1 MTQVRSRDPSFST
14 TPILTGFGSIVGS
27 FTDDRSIAMRL
38 ASTSTSS
45 STNDHPLPT
54 YNYHHHHRRSSSF
67 NDPPDGPQS
76 PGPSSPSSS
85 PPPPCTPS
93 VPKLMAIHSVQSAT
107 GSLAE
112 WGDSGTDRLNGAV
125 KPLVEELQHA
135 SEMSGE
141 NSVTESHRSGTESD
155 GSLTRVDLRD
165 IGEDSHNFT
174 TNTLRRCKLQVLKP
188 YWGLLMFVGWRVFR
202 HDVITPR
209 SWWLRVLN
217 VVYPVLVVLLL
228 LYTYMYEMIA
238 CEWKLNVVKDTKVR
252 TPKPPPTTITTP
264 IGNYTDN
271 ETTTGT
277 SLPKALLFNFSP
289 TQEENLTSPTLSPS
303 SSTPPP
309 CDHIITTYLIPNVL
323 HFAAYVMGM
332 YYFRIQ
338 DNEQMYALMEKVFLQ
353 ANPQHTSSSSQQK
366 LVYKTR
372 YVAVVFPLKR
382 KVYCTGRHARMACVV
397 VFLGV
402 ICLEIPSLINVR
414 LEHIE
419 GRMMCA
425 VFQQDA
431 ILLWTSMQN
440 FVDYL
445 VPCLLLLF
453 LNGHSLLVIKQ
464 ALRARQTLSN
474 GAPGRSG
481 SGDPEGP
488 QADQQADQARMTRN
502 LLSIPV
508 FTALTLTPYA
518 IVTNYILLTVRF
530 FTLEDFFEDSR
541 FSQTML
547 DIEGYLRFLYFSS
560 FASSFYLLIATS
572 APFRKMAR
580 EMVCRSRD

>member
-155 GSLTRVDLRD
+155 GSLTRVD
-165 IGEDSHNFT
+165 
-174 TNTLRRCKLQVLKP
+174 
-188 YWGLLMFVGWRVFR
+188 VGWRVFR

-372 YVAVVFPLKR
+372 LFLALGSVWVLATLGLQVLYVWVFSFPALDIFERFGEIFHWVTLSIELVGRVVFNSVILAIVVNYATQCEMVMFYVKGLSLRLQEKSTDIKTAFKDTWLLRQNLSLLNGVISKMTSLALTILAELTVIGVSILILNQYDTAEVWVYRGIFPVVWGVMLGFPLFQAARVNSVCLRIKKSSLEMR
-382 KVYCTGRHARMACVV
+382 VFGYKNSSQLELDSFLQFVHATRLRAKLFHVPIQPSYLMALCILAAF
-397 VFLGV
+397 VFL
-402 ICLEIPSLINVR
+402 
-414 LEHIE
+414 
-419 GRMMCA
+419 
-425 VFQQDA
+425 
-431 ILLWTSMQN
+431 
-440 FVDYL
+440 
-445 VPCLLLLF
+445 
-453 LNGHSLLVIKQ
+453 LLV
-464 ALRARQTLSN
+464 QTTSIF
-474 GAPGRSG
+474 
-481 SGDPEGP
+481 
-488 QADQQADQARMTRN
+488 TRN
-502 LLSIPV
+502 NLV
-508 FTALTLTPYA
+508 
-518 IVTNYILLTVRF
+518 
-530 FTLEDFFEDSR
+530 
-541 FSQTML
+541 
-547 DIEGYLRFLYFSS
+547 
-560 FASSFYLLIATS
+560 
-572 APFRKMAR
+572 
-580 EMVCRSRD
+580 